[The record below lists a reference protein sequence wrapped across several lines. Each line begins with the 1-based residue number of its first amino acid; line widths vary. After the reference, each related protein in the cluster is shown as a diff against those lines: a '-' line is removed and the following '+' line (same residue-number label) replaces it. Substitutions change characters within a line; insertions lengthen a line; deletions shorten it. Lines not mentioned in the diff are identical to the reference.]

1 MYATPTMTWGP
12 LILKLSPRT
21 VRLKPVAE
29 CNCHYQFLILQLRS
43 VTARIQ
49 TPSSRM
55 LLSFNT
61 LSTFQMNVY
70 NQNPGIYL
78 LMEQTDLYTYN
89 AQ

>member
-1 MYATPTMTWGP
+1 
-12 LILKLSPRT
+12 
-21 VRLKPVAE
+21 
-29 CNCHYQFLILQLRS
+29 
-43 VTARIQ
+43 
-49 TPSSRM
+49 M